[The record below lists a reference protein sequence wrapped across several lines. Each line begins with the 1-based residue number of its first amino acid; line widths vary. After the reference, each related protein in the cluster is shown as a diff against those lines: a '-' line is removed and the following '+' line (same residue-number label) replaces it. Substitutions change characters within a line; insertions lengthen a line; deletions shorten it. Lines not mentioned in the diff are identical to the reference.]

1 MEFVG
6 KAVGDLGA
14 ALTATLV
21 NIGDRLGLYKA
32 MVGAG
37 SLTAGELA
45 AKTDTAERYVA
56 EWLAPL
62 RATAVTGYPTSRPR
76 RSPTT

>member
-1 MEFVG
+1 VTVDEAKLMEFVG

-14 ALTATLV
+14 ALTAPLV

-37 SLTAGELA
+37 ALTAAELA
-45 AKTDTAERYVA
+45 AKTNTIERYVA
-56 EWLAPL
+56 EWLAAQAAF
-62 RATAVTGYPTSRPR
+62 RYVA
-76 RSPTT
+76 